1 MLVGLK
7 VETMPV
13 PFRVSFLSLVPLMF
27 VGLNGSDVNAAYLS
41 ASDTELH
48 LQVESAG
55 AKT

>member
-1 MLVGLK
+1 MLVGLE